1 MGGSS
6 SSSIHKDVVGGEGG
20 GMVEGTVKERGRK
33 ETRKGRRKGR
43 RRDGA
48 YEVLKSTAVAPMLL
62 V

>member
-1 MGGSS
+1 MGG
-6 SSSIHKDVVGGEGG
+6 KGG

-33 ETRKGRRKGR
+33 ETRKGR